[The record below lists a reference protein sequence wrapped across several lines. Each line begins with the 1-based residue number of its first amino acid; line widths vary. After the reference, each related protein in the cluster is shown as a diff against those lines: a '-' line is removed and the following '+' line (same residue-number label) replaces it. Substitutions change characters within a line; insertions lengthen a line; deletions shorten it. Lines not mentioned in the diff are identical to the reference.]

1 MSNGKVKSHIATIYR
16 ASVELAVAVE
26 SKPSIKGEVFA
37 ALMRF
42 AGMADP
48 DV

>member
-1 MSNGKVKSHIATIYR
+1 MDKFKFGTVT
-16 ASVELAVAVE
+16 VAVE